1 MLAIEPAP
9 KSTSGKSAWDTIK
22 SVVAAWRA
30 ELNWRSAL
38 APAALVVLVVSILV
52 PALDVFRAL
61 GIGVV
66 VIWIAIGIPRMF
78 DAARFGDLS
87 YGLYIVHFPIIQIL
101 VALGLFVANPLVGL
115 AAAALASVSAA
126 FLLWHLVERPSLR
139 ADSAYRVRG

>member
-1 MLAIEPAP
+1 MKLKACWKPARQLTDAACIACARFP
-9 KSTSGKSAWDTIK
+9 PPLSHAGRRAGARSDWSRVWG
-22 SVVAAWRA
+22 VV
-30 ELNWRSAL
+30 
-38 APAALVVLVVSILV
+38 
-52 PALDVFRAL
+52 RAL
-61 GIGVV
+61 GFGCVLIC
-66 VIWIAIGIPRMF
+66 IAIGVPRIF